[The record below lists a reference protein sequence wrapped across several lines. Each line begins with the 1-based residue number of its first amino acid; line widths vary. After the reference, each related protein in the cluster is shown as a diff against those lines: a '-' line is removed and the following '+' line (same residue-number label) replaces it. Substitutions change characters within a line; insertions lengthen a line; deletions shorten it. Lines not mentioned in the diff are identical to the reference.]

1 MGNDRVRSTVIGN
14 LAEIEFSMGDA
25 ARAVELALENLEI
38 ATANSYI
45 GYNNLAAYLVAL
57 GRFDEGRH
65 RAREGLRIARDAQ
78 VPSHVAISIMNL
90 ARVGAERG
98 DPQLAARLLG
108 YTEETFGRNNFSIE
122 STEQV
127 SHDALE
133 KAIRSAIG
141 DEELGR
147 LRAVGARMTEDV
159 AVEEALRI

>member
-1 MGNDRVRSTVIGN
+1 
-14 LAEIEFSMGDA
+14 
-25 ARAVELALENLEI
+25 
-38 ATANSYI
+38 
-45 GYNNLAAYLVAL
+45 
-57 GRFDEGRH
+57 
-65 RAREGLRIARDAQ
+65 
-78 VPSHVAISIMNL
+78 MNL

-147 LRAVGARMTEDV
+147 L
-159 AVEEALRI
+159 